1 MTILLHAWACTRA
14 TVETGPEAGDS
25 LPEVADDTAPPADAR
40 RDNVLLLISDDLGI
54 DVAACYDDFGSEK
67 PPQPSLRALCASGVV
82 FENVTSA
89 PTCSPTRATLLTG
102 RYGFRTGVAEALDEE
117 GASSEL
123 SVDERSLPEVI
134 ADAAPEVAMASFG
147 KWHLSRG
154 DDDPNLHGWPHFAG
168 VIGGQVTDYEDW
180 TKIVDGVEVPETGYA
195 TSVTVDDAAA
205 WIGEQDGPWFAW
217 VGFNAPHA
225 PFHAPPDE
233 LHGYDLD
240 GARNP
245 TKYRAMIEAMDT
257 EIGRLLDGLSEEE
270 RARTWVLY
278 LGDNGT
284 PADVNLGDYK
294 AAHAK
299 ATLYQG
305 GVHVPLVVSG
315 PGVVEP
321 GRSVAAQVDTVD
333 LFTTVLE
340 LLDVELSAVGTAV
353 DGVGLEPYLVDAA
366 TEPLQD
372 HAYTELHGVRTGL
385 DDAGYAVRGERYK
398 LVRHLDGAEH
408 LFDLEGRF
416 EEETD
421 LLADGL
427 DADEEAPYAALTAIL
442 EALGPSTLP

>member
-1 MTILLHAWACTRA
+1 MIFAWACSGGGESGPADDTR
-14 TVETGPEAGDS
+14 
-25 LPEVADDTAPPADAR
+25 VAPDDTAPPVVEDR

-54 DVAACYDDFGSEK
+54 DVAGCYDDFGSEK
-67 PPQPSLRALCASGVV
+67 PPQPTLRGLCAGGVV

-89 PTCSPTRATLLTG
+89 PTCSPTRATVFTG
-102 RYGFRTGVAEALDEE
+102 RYGYRTGVAEALDEE
-117 GASSEL
+117 GASAEL
-123 SVDERSLPEVI
+123 SVDERSLPEVV
-134 ADAAPEVAMASFG
+134 AEAAPEVALASFG

-154 DDDPNLHGWPHFAG
+154 VDDPNLHGWPHFAG

-180 TKIVDGVEVPETGYA
+180 TKIVDGEEVSETDYA

-205 WIGEQDGPWFAW
+205 WIAGQDGPWLAW

-233 LHGYDLD
+233 LHGYDLSGD
-240 GARNP
+240 AGDRKP
-245 TKYRAMIEAMDT
+245 TLYRAMIEAMDT
-257 EIGRLLDGLSEEE
+257 EIGRLLDGLSDEE
-270 RARTWVLY
+270 RARTWVVY

-305 GVHVPLVVSG
+305 GVHVPLIIAG
-315 PGVVEP
+315 PGVAEP

-333 LFTTVLE
+333 LFSTLLQ
-340 LLDVELSAVGTAV
+340 LLDIETEGLDV
-353 DGVGLEPYLVDAA
+353 DGVGLEPYLSDPS

-372 HAYTELHGVRTGL
+372 YAFTELHGVRTGL

-408 LFDLEGRF
+408 FYDLQGVF
-416 EEETD
+416 EEELD
-421 LLADGL
+421 LLEAGL
-427 DADEEAPYAALTAIL
+427 DEEQQAAYD
-442 EALGPSTLP
+442 ALDTLLGIHGGAGPG